1 VSSLCSAFAVLT
13 RISLQEVN
21 TCKGEWDNVKDALRK
36 VSDVVHKF
44 RRDDLAPLPDDVKGA
59 FRELETCLLGVLEVV
74 RGFEAVS
81 PGELTLKRIGLKEK
95 ATSSVRRIDR
105 ACQVFQVWQLCIC
118 TAFLILL
125 THFVD
130 EYPGRH
136 TPRSGKISLDR
147 LHTAGPHSVV
157 TSQVG
162 CSCMSYSKSILH
174 RSREHPPTA
183 IKNVLRTR
191 GHPFQRER
199 RRTCGFC
206 P

>member
-1 VSSLCSAFAVLT
+1 
-13 RISLQEVN
+13 
-21 TCKGEWDNVKDALRK
+21 VKDALRK
-36 VSDVVHKF
+36 VSGVVHKF
-44 RRDDLAPLPDDVKGA
+44 RYGRDDLAPLPDDVKEA

-74 RGFEAVS
+74 RRFEVMS
-81 PGELTLKRIGLKEK
+81 PVKLTVKRISLKEE
-95 ATSSVRRIDR
+95 ATSSVRCIDR
-105 ACQVFQVWQLCIC
+105 ACQVFQVCQFCIC

-130 EYPGRH
+130 ESTGLH
-136 TPRSGKISLDR
+136 TPRYGENSVGR
-147 LHTAGPHSVV
+147 PLHTARLHCVV

-162 CSCMSYSKSILH
+162 CSCMSYSKSILY

-183 IKNVLRTR
+183 VKNVLRTC